1 MKTEIPY
8 DRFAHVPERIF
19 GLVDLAYNLWWSW
32 HSSATVLFKQL
43 NRAEWKLSGH
53 NPVKMLLETP
63 PRFLERAAKN
73 PEYLRRYDIIM
84 LRFQQYMEPT
94 TSWFAQ
100 HYPGRMPL
108 TIAYFSSEFGLHH
121 SLPFYAGGLGILAGD
136 HIKAASDLGLPMV
149 AVGFMYAEGYLH
161 QHMEANGW
169 QKNIAEILDRDAAPI
184 LRVLDDDGKQL
195 VVQVP
200 LIDPPIYVAV
210 WKVQVGRVPL
220 YLLDTHI
227 DKNLPENRSI
237 SHRLYLTELECR
249 LRQELVLGIGG
260 RKVLHTLG
268 VDYSAMHLNE
278 GHSAFALLER
288 LRERLEAGLPP
299 EEARERVRGTSIFTT
314 HTPVPAAHDVFPE
327 DLMAKYFRNYCPSL
341 GLDWDEFMALGEDP
355 HNPGAGFNMT
365 AFALRMSLFHNAV
378 SKRHG
383 EVARKMWQPLW
394 PDLPAE
400 EVPIDAITNGVHLP
414 TWLNHRIE
422 ALLDRYMDPIYPNW
436 REDYDNPIVWEV
448 VDEIPNNEL
457 WSEHQWL
464 KMKLF
469 ARIRERKRRKWAD
482 HHGGPENLAA
492 EGLMLDTTALT
503 IGFARRFAEY
513 KRADLIFEDLDRLDR
528 IVNNRWRPVQFIF
541 AGKAHPADERGK
553 RILQKIYQYAQD
565 PRFGGRIAFVEDYD
579 EQVARYMVHGVDVWM
594 NTPIPLME
602 ACGTS
607 GMKAGMNAVLNLSVL
622 DGWWVEGYNG
632 RNGWAFEGHTPHGE
646 NNRADANTL
655 YDLIENEIAPLYY
668 SRTMDDVS
676 HKWVRMMKESIK
688 SIAPQYCSLR
698 MLKEYITNYYPSVC
712 MYAAE
717 PERPMVGAREVC
729 PTKPP
734 EPGSV
739 ERE

>member
-43 NRAEWKLSGH
+43 NRAEWKLSRH
-53 NPVKMLLETP
+53 NPVRMLLETP
-63 PRFLERAAKN
+63 PRFFERAANN

-84 LRFQQYMEPT
+84 FRFRQYMEPT

-100 HYPGRMPL
+100 RYPGRMPL

-136 HIKAASDLGLPMV
+136 HIKAAGDLGLPMV

-161 QHMEANGW
+161 QHMEGNGW
-169 QKNIAEILDRDAAPI
+169 QKNIAEILDRDAAPV
-184 LRVLDDDGKQL
+184 LRVTGDNGRQL

-227 DKNLPENRSI
+227 DENLPENRSI
-237 SHRLYLTELECR
+237 SHRLYLKELECR

-288 LRERLEAGLPP
+288 LRERLVAGMPP
-299 EEARERVRGTSIFTT
+299 DEARERIRGTSVFTT

-327 DLMAKYFRNYCPSL
+327 DLMAKYFRSYCPSL

-378 SKRHG
+378 SQRHG
-383 EVARKMWQPLW
+383 EVTREMWQPLW
-394 PDLPAE
+394 PDLAVE
-400 EVPIDAITNGVHLP
+400 DVPIDAITNGVHVP

-422 ALLDRYMDPIYPNW
+422 TLLDRYMDPIYPNW
-436 REDYDNPIVWEV
+436 REEYDNPIVWEV
-448 VDEIPNNEL
+448 VDEIPDDEL
-457 WSEHQWL
+457 WGEHQWL

-469 ARIRERKRRKWAD
+469 ARLRERKRLKWAG
-482 HHGGPENLAA
+482 HREEPANLAA

-541 AGKAHPADERGK
+541 AGKAHPADEKGK
-553 RILQKIYQYAQD
+553 RILQKIYQYSQD
-565 PRFGGRIAFVEDYD
+565 PRFGGRISFIEDYD
-579 EQVARYMVHGVDVWM
+579 EQLARYMVHGVDVWM
-594 NTPIPLME
+594 NTPVPLME
-602 ACGTS
+602 ASGTS
-607 GMKAGMNAVLNLSVL
+607 GMKAGMNGVLNLSVL

-632 RNGWAFEGHTPHGE
+632 RNGWAFEGHAPYGG

-668 SRTMDDVS
+668 SRTIDNVP
-676 HKWVRMMKESIK
+676 HKWARMMKESIK

-717 PERPMVGAREVC
+717 PGRPMAGIQEVC
-729 PTKPP
+729 PTG
-734 EPGSV
+734 PGSGGFM
-739 ERE
+739 EE

>member
-43 NRAEWKLSGH
+43 NRAEWKLSRH
-53 NPVKMLLETP
+53 NPVRMLLETP
-63 PRFLERAAKN
+63 PRFFERAANN

-84 LRFQQYMEPT
+84 FRFRQYMEPT

-100 HYPGRMPL
+100 RYPGRVPL

-136 HIKAASDLGLPMV
+136 HIKAASDLGVPMV

-169 QKNIAEILDRDAAPI
+169 QKNVAEILDRDAAPV

-200 LIDPPIYVAV
+200 LVDPPIYVAV

-227 DKNLPENRSI
+227 DENLPENRSI
-237 SHRLYLTELECR
+237 SHRLYLKELEYR

-268 VDYSAMHLNE
+268 VDYAAMHLNE

-288 LRERLEAGLPP
+288 LRERLEAGMPP
-299 EEARERVRGTSIFTT
+299 EEARESVRGTSIFTT

-327 DLMAKYFRNYCPSL
+327 DLMKKYFGSYYQSL

-355 HNPGAGFNMT
+355 RNPGAGFNMT
-365 AFALRMSLFHNAV
+365 AFALRMSLFHNGV
-378 SKRHG
+378 SQRHG
-383 EVARKMWQPLW
+383 EVAREMWQPLW
-394 PDLPAE
+394 PELPVE
-400 EVPIDAITNGVHLP
+400 EVPIDAITNGVHMP

-422 ALLDRYMDPIYPNW
+422 ALFDRYLDPIYPGW

-448 VDEIPNNEL
+448 IDEIPNSEL
-457 WSEHQWL
+457 WDEHHWL

-469 ARIRERKRRKWAD
+469 ARIRERKRLKWTVHREEPA
-482 HHGGPENLAA
+482 NLAS
-492 EGLMLDTTALT
+492 EGLMLDTSALT

-513 KRADLIFEDLDRLDR
+513 KRADLIFEDLDRLDG

-553 RILQKIYQYAQD
+553 RILQKIYRYAQD
-565 PRFGGRIAFVEDYD
+565 PRFGGRIAFVEDYGD
-579 EQVARYMVHGVDVWM
+579 QLARYMVHGVDVWM
-594 NTPIPLME
+594 NTPVPLME
-602 ACGTS
+602 ASGTS
-607 GMKAGMNAVLNLSVL
+607 GMKAGMNGVLNLSVL

-632 RNGWAFEGHTPHGE
+632 KNGWGFEGHVPYGG

-655 YDLIENEIAPLYY
+655 YDLIENEIAPIYY
-668 SRTMDDVS
+668 SRTMDNVS

-688 SIAPQYCSLR
+688 SIAPQYCSRR
-698 MLKEYITNYYPSVC
+698 MLKEYVTNYYPSVC
-712 MYAAE
+712 TYAAE
-717 PERPMVGAREVC
+717 PEVPMAGAREVC
-729 PTKPP
+729 PPH
-734 EPGSV
+734 
-739 ERE
+739 R

>member
-1 MKTEIPY
+1 MPVTMKTEIPY
-8 DRFAHVPERIF
+8 DRFTHVPERIS

-32 HSSATVLFKQL
+32 HSSASALFKML
-43 NRAEWKLSGH
+43 NRAEWKMSRH
-53 NPVKMLLETP
+53 NPVRMLLDTP
-63 PRFLERAAKN
+63 PRFFERAASN

-84 LRFQQYMEPT
+84 RRFQAYMEPR
-94 TSWFAQ
+94 TSWFEQ
-100 HYPGRMPL
+100 YYPGRVPL
-108 TIAYFSSEFGLHH
+108 TIAYLSSEFGLHH

-136 HIKAASDLGLPMV
+136 HVKASSDLGVPTV

-161 QHMEANGW
+161 QHMEGNGW
-169 QKNIAEILDRDAAPI
+169 QKNVAEVLDRDAAPV
-184 LRVLDDDGKQL
+184 LRVMDDDGRQL

-227 DKNLPENRSI
+227 DENLPENRGI
-237 SHRLYLTELECR
+237 SHRLYLKELECR

-288 LRERLEAGLPP
+288 LRERLESGMPP
-299 EEARERVRGTSIFTT
+299 EDAREQVRGTSVFTT
-314 HTPVPAAHDVFPE
+314 HTPVAAAHDVFPE
-327 DLMAKYFRNYCPSL
+327 EMMSKYFRSYCASL
-341 GLDWDEFMALGEDP
+341 NLSWDEFMALGEDP

-365 AFALRMSLFHNAV
+365 AFALRMSRFHNGV
-378 SKRHG
+378 SQKHG
-383 EVARKMWQPLW
+383 EVAREMWQPLW

-400 EVPIDAITNGVHLP
+400 KVPIDAITNGVHMP
-414 TWLNHRIE
+414 SWLNHRIE
-422 ALLDRYMDPIYPNW
+422 ALFDRYMDSVYPNW
-436 REDYDNPIVWEV
+436 REDYDNPAIWEV
-448 VDEIPNNEL
+448 VDEVADAEL
-457 WSEHQWL
+457 WREHQWL

-469 ARIRERKRRKWAD
+469 ARIRERKRLKWATLRD
-482 HHGGPENLAA
+482 EPANLAA
-492 EGLMLDTTALT
+492 EGLMLDTSALT

-553 RILQKIYQYAQD
+553 SILQKIYQYAQD
-565 PRFGGRIAFVEDYD
+565 PRFGGRIAFVEDYG
-579 EQVARYMVHGVDVWM
+579 EQLARYMVHGVDVWM
-594 NTPIPLME
+594 NTPVPLME
-602 ACGTS
+602 ASGTS
-607 GMKAGMNAVLNLSVL
+607 GMKAGMNGVLNLSVL

-632 RNGWAFEGHTPHGE
+632 RNGWGIEGHGAG
-646 NNRADANTL
+646 NNRPDAEIL

-668 SRTMDDVS
+668 SRTMDDVP

-688 SIAPQYCSLR
+688 SIAPQYCALR
-698 MLKEYITNYYPSVC
+698 MLKDYVTHYYPSVC
-712 MYAAE
+712 MYAAGPARQTAGLE
-717 PERPMVGAREVC
+717 EACPVGPVPKMR
-729 PTKPP
+729 
-734 EPGSV
+734 
-739 ERE
+739 

>member
-1 MKTEIPY
+1 MKTEILY
-8 DRFAHVPERIF
+8 DRFVHVPERIF

-32 HSSATVLFKQL
+32 HSSASVLFKML
-43 NRAEWKLSGH
+43 NRAEWKMSRH
-53 NPVKMLLETP
+53 NPVRMLLDTP
-63 PRFLERAAKN
+63 PRFFERAAAN

-84 LRFQQYMEPT
+84 HRFRGYMMPG

-100 HYPGRMPL
+100 HYPERTPL
-108 TIAYFSSEFGLHH
+108 TIAYLSSEFGLHH

-136 HIKAASDLGLPMV
+136 HVKASSDLGVPTV

-161 QHMEANGW
+161 QHIEGNGW
-169 QKNIAEILDRDAAPI
+169 QKNVAEILDRDAAPV

-200 LIDPPIYVAV
+200 LIEPPIYVAV

-227 DKNLPENRSI
+227 DENLPENRSI
-237 SHRLYLTELECR
+237 SHRLYLKELECR
-249 LRQELVLGIGG
+249 LRQEVVLGIGG

-278 GHSAFALLER
+278 GHSAFAILER
-288 LRERLEAGLPP
+288 LRERLLAGMPP
-299 EEARERVRGTSIFTT
+299 DEAREQVRGTSVFTT

-327 DLMAKYFRNYCPSL
+327 DLMAKYFRSYCPSL
-341 GLDWDEFMALGEDP
+341 NLTWDEFMALGEDP

-365 AFALRMSLFHNAV
+365 AFALRMSRFHNGV
-378 SKRHG
+378 SQKHG
-383 EVARKMWQPLW
+383 RVAREMWQPLW
-394 PDLPAE
+394 PDLAPE
-400 EVPIDAITNGVHLP
+400 EVPIDAITNGVHVP

-422 ALLDRYMDPIYPNW
+422 ALLDRYMDPVYPNW
-436 REDYDNPIVWEV
+436 REDYDNPAIWEV
-448 VDEIPNNEL
+448 VDEIPDDEL

-469 ARIRERKRRKWAD
+469 ARIRERKRRKWAGHRD
-482 HHGGPENLAA
+482 EPANLAA
-492 EGLMLDTTALT
+492 EGLLLDTSALT

-541 AGKAHPADERGK
+541 SGKAHPADERGK
-553 RILQKIYQYAQD
+553 RILQEIYQYSQD
-565 PRFGGRIAFVEDYD
+565 PRFGGRISFIEDYD
-579 EQVARYMVHGVDVWM
+579 EQLARYMVHGADVWM
-594 NTPIPLME
+594 NTPVPLME
-602 ACGTS
+602 ASGTS
-607 GMKAGMNAVLNLSVL
+607 GMKAGMNGVLNLSVL

-632 RNGWAFEGHTPHGE
+632 LNGWGFEGRAPYTGD
-646 NNRADANTL
+646 NRADAETL

-668 SRTMDDVS
+668 SRTMDDVA

-688 SIAPQYCSLR
+688 SIAPQYCALR
-698 MLKEYITNYYPSVC
+698 MLKEYVTRYYPSIC
-712 MYAAE
+712 RYAAE
-717 PERPMVGAREVC
+717 PGRQLAGTEGVC
-729 PTKPP
+729 P
-734 EPGSV
+734 PGPV
-739 ERE
+739 HRTR

>member
-32 HSSATVLFKQL
+32 HSSASVLFKML
-43 NRAEWKLSGH
+43 NRAEWKMSRH
-53 NPVKMLLETP
+53 NPVRMLLDTP
-63 PRFLERAAKN
+63 PRFFERAAAN

-84 LRFQQYMEPT
+84 HRFGEYMVPG

-100 HYPGRMPL
+100 HYPSRTPL
-108 TIAYFSSEFGLHH
+108 TIAYLSSEFGLHH

-136 HIKAASDLGLPMV
+136 HVKASSDLGVPTV

-161 QHMEANGW
+161 QHIEADGW
-169 QKNIAEILDRDAAPI
+169 QKNVAEILDRDAAPV
-184 LRVLDDDGKQL
+184 LRVMGDDGKQL

-227 DKNLPENRSI
+227 DENLPENRNI
-237 SHRLYLTELECR
+237 SHRLYLKELECR

-268 VDYSAMHLNE
+268 VEYSAMHLNE
-278 GHSAFALLER
+278 GHSAFSLLER
-288 LRERLEAGLPP
+288 LRERLVAGMPP
-299 EEARERVRGTSIFTT
+299 DEAREQVRGTSVFTT

-327 DLMAKYFRNYCPSL
+327 DLMAKYFRSYCPSL
-341 GLDWDEFMALGEDP
+341 DLAWDEFMALGDDP

-365 AFALRMSLFHNAV
+365 AFALRMSRFHNGV
-378 SKRHG
+378 SKKHG
-383 EVARKMWQPLW
+383 EVAREMWQPLW
-394 PDLPAE
+394 PDLPPE
-400 EVPIDAITNGVHLP
+400 EVPIDAVTNGVHVP

-422 ALLDRYMDPIYPNW
+422 ALIDRYMDPDYPNW
-436 REDYDNPIVWEV
+436 REDYDNPIIWEV
-448 VDEIPNNEL
+448 VDEIPDEEL
-457 WSEHQWL
+457 WREHQWL

-469 ARIRERKRRKWAD
+469 SRIRDRKRRKWAG
-482 HHGGPENLAA
+482 HQGEPANLAA
-492 EGLMLDTTALT
+492 EGLMLDTSALT

-541 AGKAHPADERGK
+541 AGKAHPADDRGK
-553 RILQKIYQYAQD
+553 RILQKIYQYSQD
-565 PRFGGRIAFVEDYD
+565 PRFGGRIAFIEDYG

-594 NTPIPLME
+594 NTPVPLME
-602 ACGTS
+602 ASGTS
-607 GMKAGMNAVLNLSVL
+607 GMKAGMNGVLNLSVL

-632 RNGWAFEGHTPHGE
+632 RNGWGFEGHAASPGD
-646 NNRADANTL
+646 NRADAETI
-655 YDLIENEIAPLYY
+655 YDLIENEVAPLYY
-668 SRTMDDVS
+668 SRTMDDVP
-676 HKWVRMMKESIK
+676 HKWVRMMRESIK

-698 MLKEYITNYYPSVC
+698 MLKEYVTRYYPSVC
-712 MYAAE
+712 RYAAGPGE
-717 PERPMVGAREVC
+717 QLAGLEGVC
-729 PTKPP
+729 P
-734 EPGSV
+734 PGPAP
-739 ERE
+739 RMR

>member
-1 MKTEIPY
+1 MPVAMKTEIPY

-32 HSSATVLFKQL
+32 HSSASVLFKML
-43 NRAEWKLSGH
+43 NRAEWKMSRH
-53 NPVKMLLETP
+53 NPVRMLLDTP
-63 PRFLERAAKN
+63 PRFFERAAAN

-84 LRFQQYMEPT
+84 HRFGEYMVPG

-100 HYPGRMPL
+100 HYPSRTPL
-108 TIAYFSSEFGLHH
+108 TIAYLSSEFGLHH

-136 HIKAASDLGLPMV
+136 HVKASSDLGVPTV

-161 QHMEANGW
+161 QHIEADGW
-169 QKNIAEILDRDAAPI
+169 QKNVAEILDRDAAPV
-184 LRVLDDDGKQL
+184 LRVMGDDGKQL

-227 DKNLPENRSI
+227 DENLPENRNI
-237 SHRLYLTELECR
+237 SHRLYLKELECR

-268 VDYSAMHLNE
+268 VEYSAMHLNE
-278 GHSAFALLER
+278 GHSAFSLLER
-288 LRERLEAGLPP
+288 LRERLVAGMPP
-299 EEARERVRGTSIFTT
+299 DEAREQVRGTSVFTT

-327 DLMAKYFRNYCPSL
+327 DLMAKYFRSYCPSL
-341 GLDWDEFMALGEDP
+341 DLAWDEFMALGDDP

-365 AFALRMSLFHNAV
+365 AFALRMSRFHNGV
-378 SKRHG
+378 SKKHG
-383 EVARKMWQPLW
+383 EVAREMWQPLW
-394 PDLPAE
+394 PDLPPE
-400 EVPIDAITNGVHLP
+400 EVPIDAVTNGVHVP

-422 ALLDRYMDPIYPNW
+422 ALIDRYMDPVYPNW
-436 REDYDNPIVWEV
+436 REDYDNPIIWEV
-448 VDEIPNNEL
+448 VDEIPDEEL
-457 WSEHQWL
+457 WREHQWL

-469 ARIRERKRRKWAD
+469 SRIRDRKRRKWAG
-482 HHGGPENLAA
+482 HQGEPANLAA
-492 EGLMLDTTALT
+492 EGLMLDTSALT

-541 AGKAHPADERGK
+541 AGKAHPADDRGK
-553 RILQKIYQYAQD
+553 RILQKIYQYSQD
-565 PRFGGRIAFVEDYD
+565 PRFGGRIAFIEDYG

-594 NTPIPLME
+594 NTPVPLME
-602 ACGTS
+602 ASGTS
-607 GMKAGMNAVLNLSVL
+607 GMKAGMNGVLNLSVL

-632 RNGWAFEGHTPHGE
+632 RNGWGFEGHAASPGD
-646 NNRADANTL
+646 NRADAETI
-655 YDLIENEIAPLYY
+655 YDLIENEVAPLYY
-668 SRTMDDVS
+668 SRTMDDVP
-676 HKWVRMMKESIK
+676 HKWVRMMRESIK

-698 MLKEYITNYYPSVC
+698 MLKEYVTRYYPSVC
-712 MYAAE
+712 RYAAGPGE
-717 PERPMVGAREVC
+717 QLAGLEGVC
-729 PTKPP
+729 P
-734 EPGSV
+734 PGPAP
-739 ERE
+739 RMR

>member
-32 HSSATVLFKQL
+32 HSSASVLFKML
-43 NRAEWKLSGH
+43 NRAEWKMSRH
-53 NPVKMLLETP
+53 NPVRMLLDTP
-63 PRFLERAAKN
+63 PRFFERAAAN

-84 LRFQQYMEPT
+84 HRFGEYMVPG

-100 HYPGRMPL
+100 HYPSRTPL
-108 TIAYFSSEFGLHH
+108 TIAYLSSEFGLHH

-136 HIKAASDLGLPMV
+136 HVKASSDLGVPTV

-161 QHMEANGW
+161 QHIEADGW
-169 QKNIAEILDRDAAPI
+169 QKNVAEILDRDAAPV
-184 LRVLDDDGKQL
+184 LRVMGDDGKQL

-227 DKNLPENRSI
+227 DENLPENRNI
-237 SHRLYLTELECR
+237 SHRLYLKELECR

-268 VDYSAMHLNE
+268 VEYSAMHLNE
-278 GHSAFALLER
+278 GHSAFSLLER
-288 LRERLEAGLPP
+288 LRERLVAGMPP
-299 EEARERVRGTSIFTT
+299 DEAREQVRGTSVFTT

-327 DLMAKYFRNYCPSL
+327 DLMAKYFRSYCPSL
-341 GLDWDEFMALGEDP
+341 DLAWDEFMALGDDP

-365 AFALRMSLFHNAV
+365 AFALRMSRFHNGV
-378 SKRHG
+378 SKKHG
-383 EVARKMWQPLW
+383 EVAREMWQPLW
-394 PDLPAE
+394 PDLPPE
-400 EVPIDAITNGVHLP
+400 EVPIDAVTNGVHVP

-422 ALLDRYMDPIYPNW
+422 ALIDRYMDPVYPNW
-436 REDYDNPIVWEV
+436 REDYDNPIIWEV
-448 VDEIPNNEL
+448 VDEIPDEEL
-457 WSEHQWL
+457 WREHQWL

-469 ARIRERKRRKWAD
+469 SRIRDRKRRKWAG
-482 HHGGPENLAA
+482 HQGEPANLAA
-492 EGLMLDTTALT
+492 EGLMLDTSALT

-541 AGKAHPADERGK
+541 AGKAHPADDRGK
-553 RILQKIYQYAQD
+553 RILQKIYQYSQD
-565 PRFGGRIAFVEDYD
+565 PRFGGRIAFIEDYG

-594 NTPIPLME
+594 NTPVPLME
-602 ACGTS
+602 ASGTS
-607 GMKAGMNAVLNLSVL
+607 GMKAGMNGVLNLSVL

-632 RNGWAFEGHTPHGE
+632 RNGWGFEGHAASPGD
-646 NNRADANTL
+646 NRADAETI
-655 YDLIENEIAPLYY
+655 YDLIENEVAPLYY
-668 SRTMDDVS
+668 SRTMDDVP
-676 HKWVRMMKESIK
+676 HKWVRMMRESIK

-698 MLKEYITNYYPSVC
+698 MLKEYVTRYYPSVC
-712 MYAAE
+712 RYAAGPGE
-717 PERPMVGAREVC
+717 QLAGLEGVC
-729 PTKPP
+729 P
-734 EPGSV
+734 PGPAP
-739 ERE
+739 RMR